1 MVKQYKYFERERQKT
16 MMRLNLENQLRKI
29 ITNDMELKVIKLSRD
44 YKYEKPV
51 YPESMNRPSKINRD
65 PTAYNDSG
73 DYVRNAYMIYLH

>member
-1 MVKQYKYFERERQKT
+1 
-16 MMRLNLENQLRKI
+16 
-29 ITNDMELKVIKLSRD
+29 MELKVIKLSRD

-51 YPESMNRPSKINRD
+51 YPESMNRPPKINRD